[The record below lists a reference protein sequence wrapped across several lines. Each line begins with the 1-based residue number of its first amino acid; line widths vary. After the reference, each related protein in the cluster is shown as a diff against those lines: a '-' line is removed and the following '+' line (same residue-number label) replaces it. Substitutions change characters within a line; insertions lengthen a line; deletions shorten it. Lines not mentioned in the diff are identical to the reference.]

1 MTIKWL
7 KGGPQVGNPQG
18 SPDLGNT
25 ATLVDETIQLHP
37 ENNAMAQCASLQVD
51 PKPMLA
57 LTKGN
62 TRSQPA
68 ENKKTSSSKLL
79 SDSD

>member
-18 SPDLGNT
+18 SPNLGNT

-37 ENNAMAQCASLQVD
+37 EKNAMV
-51 PKPMLA
+51 
-57 LTKGN
+57 
-62 TRSQPA
+62 
-68 ENKKTSSSKLL
+68 
-79 SDSD
+79 